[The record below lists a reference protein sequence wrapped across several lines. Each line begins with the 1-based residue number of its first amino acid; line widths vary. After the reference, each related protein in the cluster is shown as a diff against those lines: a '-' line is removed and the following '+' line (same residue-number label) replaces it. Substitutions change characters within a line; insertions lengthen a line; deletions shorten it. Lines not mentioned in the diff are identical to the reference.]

1 MIKQKHG
8 FRSDIIIYF
17 ILKSKIKI
25 KEEVLIIVLSV

>member
-1 MIKQKHG
+1 MMKQKLG
-8 FRSDIIIYF
+8 LRSDIIIYF